1 MNAKRQQ
8 MPPNIEMDAKHE
20 IYKEALIEYLTT
32 KAGRKERKEIV
43 KEAINEWLEDK
54 FTQVGRWTVAGLMA
68 AVVALIG
75 YLVLWSNGWHK

>member
-1 MNAKRQQ
+1 MNAKRSQ
-8 MPPNIEMDAKHE
+8 MPLNIAMDAKHE
-20 IYKEALIEYLTT
+20 IYKQALIEYLTT